1 MRGMPIN
8 GLVKKD
14 NCMESNDLE
23 CEERHSD
30 IIPTSSL
37 HERKISL
44 SSCSSDGLLSS
55 KERFVLVYRLNT
67 KYIQH
72 LNN

>member
-1 MRGMPIN
+1 MRGMSIN

-55 KERFVLVYRLNT
+55 KERFILGYRLNT
-67 KYIQH
+67 FYI
-72 LNN
+72 